1 MTGANRGSARKDCN
15 VYLKLTHKIPVIF
28 QILKG
33 HDSHLIISEIG
44 KFGFDVSA
52 IPNEL

>member
-1 MTGANRGSARKDCN
+1 MTAINRGSAHKDCN
-15 VYLKLTHKIPVIF
+15 VYLKLTLKIPVVF

-33 HDSHLIISEIG
+33 HDSDLIISEIG
-44 KFGFDVSA
+44 KFGFEVSA